1 MRRRRF
7 LADFAGAAGAL
18 VAGRAFAARQRTAI
32 RIATGVTPPSLHNI
46 FLHLAYERGFFTQNG
61 IDVTELVQLRGGP
74 LAMQAIASRQVDL
87 VPADPEGLLA
97 AASSGHAVRGVSS
110 PGARLSYMV
119 AVRKEIQSIAQLRGQ
134 TFAISRPGAISQ
146 YLMYPL
152 LDRAGVPRESIQW
165 VGVGGGYDRM
175 LALVA
180 DRVKGALLNVDYAM
194 EVEHDPNI
202 RIVLSVAEVLPEYP
216 VELLVLRKAMLDENP
231 DAVTAIVTAVIQTCR
246 YIVRNKTD
254 TIDVMRQYNPG
265 MGRPVLSRAYDEL
278 LRIEGFGVNGGMT
291 DANLRVAHDLALQNG
306 QIPRAVPL
314 DDWVDLRFQRRA
326 LEQLGPHG

>member
-1 MRRRRF
+1 
-7 LADFAGAAGAL
+7 
-18 VAGRAFAARQRTAI
+18 
-32 RIATGVTPPSLHNI
+32 
-46 FLHLAYERGFFTQNG
+46 
-61 IDVTELVQLRGGP
+61 
-74 LAMQAIASRQVDL
+74 
-87 VPADPEGLLA
+87 
-97 AASSGHAVRGVSS
+97 
-110 PGARLSYMV
+110 
-119 AVRKEIQSIAQLRGQ
+119 
-134 TFAISRPGAISQ
+134 
-146 YLMYPL
+146 MYPL

-202 RIVLSVAEVLPEYP
+202 RIVLSVAEALPEYP